1 LSGDKYQRDMLR
13 FVLIK

>member
-1 LSGDKYQRDMLR
+1 LSGEKYQRDMLR